1 MSKELIVIEE
11 LKAELVFAC
20 GGANPIIEGIKK
32 RALSVV
38 LDVTTEKGRDDIRS
52 LAYKIA
58 RSKTALDDMGK
69 TVKDEWKKK
78 CDEVDAERK
87 KIRDELEAL
96 QEQVRKPL
104 TDFENKE
111 KERVKAHEDLIA
123 KIEAL
128 DIYSKP
134 NDSGLFYTVKEI
146 LTAFEEVSDIVI
158 EHDGEEFTD
167 KINYILKTMKE
178 KLDQAILKREKY
190 DDEQEELRLLREK
203 QLEQERLER
212 ERLVAEAAKREA
224 EEKAKA
230 EAERVRLEAEKR
242 EADLK
247 AKELLAIAEAERL
260 KNEAVARENALLAE
274 KRAAEERALKAE
286 NDAKLAAEKA
296 KADAEKA
303 ALLAKQKAEAEAEAR
318 QKDEANRKKVNNEI
332 LSSLIEHCG
341 VDEALGK
348 KIIVAMVRGDIKN
361 VTVKY

>member
-1 MSKELIVIEE
+1 MSNELIVIEE
-11 LKAELVFAC
+11 LKPEIVFSK
-20 GGANPIIEGIKK
+20 GGATPIIEGIKQ
-32 RALSVV
+32 RALSIV

-52 LAYKIA
+52 IAYKIA
-58 RSKTALDDMGK
+58 RSKTALDNMGK
-69 TVKDEWKKK
+69 EVKDEWKKK
-78 CDEVDAERK
+78 TDEVDAERK

-96 QEQVRKPL
+96 QERVRKPL
-104 TDFENKE
+104 TDFEDKE

-128 DIYSKP
+128 EVYAKP
-134 NDSGLFYTVKEI
+134 NDSGLFYTVLEI
-146 LTAFEEVSDIVI
+146 VDAFEEVSDIVI
-158 EHDGEEFTD
+158 EHNGEEFTD
-167 KINYILKTMKE
+167 KINYTLKSMKE

-203 QLEQERLER
+203 QLEQARIDR

-260 KNEAVARENALLAE
+260 KNEAIERENALLAE
-274 KRAAEERALKAE
+274 KKLAEDRALKAE

-296 KADAEKA
+296 KADAEQA
-303 ALLAKQKAEAEAEAR
+303 ALLAKQKADAEAEAR
-318 QKDEANRKKVNNEI
+318 ENDANIRKRVNNEI
-332 LSSLIEHCG
+332 LESLLPHVNMDKELAKNIT
-341 VDEALGK
+341 
-348 KIIVAMVRGDIKN
+348 IAMVRGEIKN
-361 VTVKY
+361 VTIKY